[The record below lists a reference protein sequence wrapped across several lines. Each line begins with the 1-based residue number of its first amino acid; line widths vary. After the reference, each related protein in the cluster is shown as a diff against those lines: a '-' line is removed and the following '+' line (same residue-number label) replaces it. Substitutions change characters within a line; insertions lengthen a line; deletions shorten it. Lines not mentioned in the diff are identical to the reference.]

1 MDWEKVESCSV
12 VRRIEIWNSF
22 LEVLDATSSGP
33 KLRVS
38 WKRYEVKY
46 LDCMQAFQCRDFGIW
61 SIRQT
66 DHSQKKVLRVT
77 EGSNELTTG
86 KLSCGFGLIKMIQDS
101 LGI

>member
-1 MDWEKVESCSV
+1 
-12 VRRIEIWNSF
+12 
-22 LEVLDATSSGP
+22 
-33 KLRVS
+33 
-38 WKRYEVKY
+38 
-46 LDCMQAFQCRDFGIW
+46 MQVFQCRDFGIW

-77 EGSNELTTG
+77 EGSSEVTTG